1 MAEIKIFY
9 TLCDLAISAK
19 GDYYKLVRQND
30 LRLAE
35 RFCLMTTKYNNV
47 SF

>member
-9 TLCDLAISAK
+9 ILCDLAISAK
-19 GDYYKLVRQND
+19 GDYKFLARQND

-35 RFCLMTTKYNNV
+35 GFCLLTGNKI
-47 SF
+47 